1 MKTLEQHLVNYA
13 LYHRDKRNIATHFVG
28 VPLIVFAVVWM
39 TFWPLGSVFQ
49 AQLSL
54 SGCLIFL
61 ASMYYLYLSPALGS
75 WMIAFLLMCQGAV
88 ILAFDAVAYAGLDV
102 VWFYVMG
109 LGLFVTGWVIQFVGH
124 YFEGKKP
131 AFADDL
137 MGLLIGPL
145 FVMMELLN
153 KVGCFKTLE
162 QTVNNEAGPYRP

>member
-1 MKTLEQHLVNYA
+1 MKSLEQHLINYA

-39 TFWPLGSVFQ
+39 TFVPLGVIFQ
-49 AQLSL
+49 VPISL
-54 SGCLIFL
+54 SACLIL
-61 ASMYYLYLSPALGS
+61 LVSIYYLALSPTLGG
-75 WMIAFLLMCQGAV
+75 WMIAFLLLCQAGAGY
-88 ILAFDAVAYAGLDV
+88 AFSAMAQAGVDV
-102 VWFYVMG
+102 VWFYVTG
-109 LGLFVTGWVIQFVGH
+109 LALFVIGWVIQFVGH

-153 KVGCFKTLE
+153 KIGCFKALE
-162 QTVNNEAGPYRP
+162 QQVNNEAGPYRP

>member
-1 MKTLEQHLVNYA
+1 MKSLEQHLINYA

-39 TFWPLGSVFQ
+39 TFLPFGMFNL
-49 AQLSL
+49 AQVTLSA
-54 SGCLIFL
+54 CLIL
-61 ASMYYLYLSPALGS
+61 IVSIYYLYLSPTLGS
-75 WMIAFLLMCQGAV
+75 WMIGFLLLCQVAANYAFETVAQAGIGV
-88 ILAFDAVAYAGLDV
+88 I
-102 VWFYVMG
+102 WFYMTG
-109 LGLFVTGWVIQFVGH
+109 LALFVVGWVIQFIGH

-153 KVGCFKTLE
+153 KVGCFRALE
-162 QTVNNEAGPYRP
+162 QRINSEAGPYRP

>member
-49 AQLSL
+49 TQLSL
-54 SGCLIFL
+54 SGCLILL
-61 ASMYYLYLSPALGS
+61 ASMYYLYLSPTLGS
-75 WMIAFLLMCQGAV
+75 WMIAFLLICQGAV
-88 ILAFDAVAYAGLDV
+88 TLAFDAATHAGLDV

-109 LGLFVTGWVIQFVGH
+109 LGLFVIGWVIQFIGH

-153 KVGCFKTLE
+153 KVGCFKALE
-162 QTVNNEAGPYRP
+162 QQVNNQAGPYRP

>member
-1 MKTLEQHLVNYA
+1 MKSLEQHLVNYA

-39 TFWPLGSVFQ
+39 TFVSLGVIFQ
-49 AQLSL
+49 VPISL
-54 SGCLIFL
+54 SACLIL
-61 ASMYYLYLSPALGS
+61 LVSIYYLALSPTLGS
-75 WMIAFLLMCQGAV
+75 WMIAYLLLCQGATGY
-88 ILAFDAVAYAGLDV
+88 AFSAMAQAGVDA
-102 VWFYVMG
+102 VWFYATG
-109 LGLFVTGWVIQFVGH
+109 LALFVIGWVIQFVGH

-153 KVGCFKTLE
+153 KVGCFKALE
-162 QTVNNEAGPYRP
+162 QQVNNEAGPYRP